1 MKQVEGIPNAD
12 DKLAK
17 AVEQYFHKHME
28 GLHRYAWTILR
39 NNEAARDAVQTV
51 FLKLWEKRSTIDEQ
65 QSVQSWLYTSVYN
78 YCLNVK
84 RNEAVRIKYT
94 ADQQF
99 QSTTLVYTDP
109 LLSKE
114 QQQQI
119 RDALES
125 LPPQCKLI
133 FHKSRFENMKYAAIA
148 AELDISIKTVEA
160 QIGKALKIL
169 REKLSQVLVMII
181 LYATL

>member
-1 MKQVEGIPNAD
+1 
-12 DKLAK
+12 
-17 AVEQYFHKHME
+17 ME

-39 NNEAARDAVQTV
+39 NNEAARDAVQSV
-51 FLKLWEKRSTIDEQ
+51 FLKLWEKRSTLDEQ

-78 YCLNVK
+78 FCLNVK
-84 RNEAVRIKYT
+84 RNETVRMKY
-94 ADQQF
+94 AAEQQV
-99 QSTTLVYTDP
+99 QPASAVYTDH

-119 RDALES
+119 RDALNS

-148 AELDISIKTVEA
+148 EELGISIKTVEA

-169 REKLSQVLVMII
+169 RERLSHVLAMII